1 MADAPLNNTHST
13 RNINEQKE
21 RKFIINTCIGEG
33 IGACAEGVFWDGV
46 VLLTSPEENHL
57 DSTFSLAKPSCGM
70 DLGVVLLE
78 KLARRISKG

>member
-33 IGACAEGVFWDGV
+33 IGACAEGVLWAGV
-46 VLLTSPEENHL
+46 G
-57 DSTFSLAKPSCGM
+57 C
-70 DLGVVLLE
+70 
-78 KLARRISKG
+78 